1 MKHLSINATFHPSR
15 ASSGI
20 QNPRKPVMGEMLHW
34 LTGVSW
40 CARSSK
46 EGPSC
51 YDIVCMHNLHK
62 CGWTAAGSVFTYQFH
77 FMCTECWRHNVPPP
91 PPHIITGGKHHLM
104 DLSIDIGSEKAAL
117 TLHVVSKQYYKFPLK
132 IWSDLG
138 MYKKRRNIVH
148 SGPPCKG
155 FRTSDPQRMWWFKV
169 LRCHHLFLCFIVHP

>member
-1 MKHLSINATFHPSR
+1 MKHLSINATFCPSW

-20 QNPRKPVMGEMLHW
+20 QNP
-34 LTGVSW
+34 TF
-40 CARSSK
+40 ARSSK

-62 CGWTAAGSVFTYQFH
+62 CGWTAVGSVFTYQFH
-77 FMCTECWRHNVPPP
+77 FMCTECRRHNVPPP

-132 IWSDLG
+132 ISSDLG
-138 MYKKRRNIVH
+138 MSKKHRNIECTQDH
-148 SGPPCKG
+148 SARDLGLLILKECDGSKY
-155 FRTSDPQRMWWFKV
+155 
-169 LRCHHLFLCFIVHP
+169 